1 MCATRRLFQIR
12 SMRGGKVVH
21 PYLHAVLIL
30 TWMLDTPFKRI
41 KIKCHVHL
49 LKPNTTKKKKR
60 RKRQKKQKMISPRI
74 ELGTFC
80 VLSRCHN
87 QLDHETSVT
96 KDPRASG
103 SRERGELGIEPRA
116 SRMLVSQPSFPGR
129 RPKRESYH

>member
-1 MCATRRLFQIR
+1 MCATQRLFQV
-12 SMRGGKVVH
+12 RGMGGRKVAR
-21 PYLHAVLIL
+21 PYFHAVLIL
-30 TWMLDTPFKRI
+30 SEGLGTPFKRI
-41 KIKCHVHL
+41 KIKCPVHL
-49 LKPNTTKKKKR
+49 LKPKTKKR

-87 QLDHETSVT
+87 QLDHETSVR

-103 SRERGELGIEPRA
+103 SGERGELGIEPRA
-116 SRMLVSQPSFPGR
+116 SRMLVYQPGSPDR